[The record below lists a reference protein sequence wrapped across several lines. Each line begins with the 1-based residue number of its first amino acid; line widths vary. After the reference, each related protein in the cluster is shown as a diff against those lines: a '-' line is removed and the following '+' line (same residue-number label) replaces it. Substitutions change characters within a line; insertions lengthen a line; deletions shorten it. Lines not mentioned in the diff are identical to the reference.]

1 MSESPSFLE
10 LLDWLLSLT
19 YNHLT
24 SLVPDMREREPT
36 LDDWLLSIRPDLQ
49 GKTKP
54 DEEFEGVFEEGL
66 EDLAKDPLPSSVTI
80 EEIQQ
85 VITDHLPQLTISGWF
100 LAQGILNAMGQRGK
114 IRRRQK
120 LRDEF
125 RALLPQQDS

>member
-1 MSESPSFLE
+1 
-10 LLDWLLSLT
+10 
-19 YNHLT
+19 
-24 SLVPDMREREPT
+24 MREREPT